1 MGDIDVVNICEK
13 VLERLAI
20 MDYEKFDD
28 KRIVNKSISL
38 DLNRQLIFPL
48 KIQGKELNQV
58 DRISEQELRQLFI
71 EEFKAT
77 NDKLFY
83 SIETPTQEKYKFGKS
98 YEDIIKYQNDHIRS
112 ASIDMCVFDNGDIGY
127 NRLLNIEFKHK
138 NTKDKNIAKDVL
150 KLMREKQNGAFILLL
165 NNSRKGDSRGTL
177 WNKKDT
183 GMLDKLHKSCND
195 FGSHW
200 NGENKYIQLVILSLK
215 QKKLIH
221 RKITK
226 TDLINLD
233 SIFFVKNGCGNI
245 DEIKGNGWGSIAIEG
260 VLESS
265 GFEVVGLINEE
276 G

>member
-1 MGDIDVVNICEK
+1 MGDIDVIKICEK

-20 MDYEKFDD
+20 MTYEKFDD

-98 YEDIIKYQNDHIRS
+98 YSDIVKYQDDHIRS
-112 ASIDMCVFDNGDIGY
+112 ASIDMCVFDRVDINSCY
-127 NRLLNIEFKHK
+127 NRLLNIEFKHN
-138 NTKDKNIAKDVL
+138 NTKDKNIGKDIL
-150 KLMREKQNGAFILLL
+150 KLFREKQNGAFIILL
-165 NNSRKGDSRGTL
+165 NNSRKGKSKGTL
-177 WNKKDT
+177 WNENDT
-183 GMLDKLHKSCND
+183 GVFDKLYKSFRD
-195 FGSHW
+195 FGEKW
-200 NGENKYIQLVILSLK
+200 NDENKNIQLIIMSLS

-221 RKITK
+221 QKITK
-226 TDLINLD
+226 TDLSKLD
-233 SIFFVKNGCGNI
+233 SIFFVENGCGNI
-245 DEIKGNGWGSIAIEG
+245 NDIKGNGWGNID
-260 VLESS
+260 
-265 GFEVVGLINEE
+265 FEVEQELGMVAEKGETYN
-276 G
+276 